1 MSLVHCIRGRSFL
14 RYSWSRSSSSDWAG
28 TMERVAMN
36 IVLNPQ
42 PSMAE
47 RHTFG
52 AVNRYAALPWRMNAE
67 GRLEVMLIGSRC
79 GNLWTAAS
87 AASSKARTPLQSAE
101 RAAFQEAGVIGRV
114 GFEPIGSYSR
124 VQPEK
129 DGSRELWHVTVFG
142 IHVLGTLVSW
152 PHERKRRR
160 GWWTWDEACNALDDA
175 GLVSILRSVTSRSS
189 KRANPIKRASAI
201 K

>member
-1 MSLVHCIRGRSFL
+1 
-14 RYSWSRSSSSDWAG
+14 
-28 TMERVAMN
+28 MN
-36 IVLNPQ
+36 IVPNPQ
-42 PSMAE
+42 PGLAE
-47 RHTFG
+47 KHTLG
-52 AVNRYAALPWRMNAE
+52 AVNRDAALPWRMNTE

-79 GNLWTAAS
+79 GNRWTAAS

-124 VQPEK
+124 LQPEE

-152 PHERKRRR
+152 PQERKRRR
-160 GWWTWDEACNALDDA
+160 GWWKLDEACDTLDEA
-175 GLVSILRSVTSRSS
+175 GLVGVLRSVTSRSP
-189 KRANPIKRASAI
+189 KRGDPTNTPDIIVAARLQGAAVTGVVSNARMARFEPC
-201 K
+201 